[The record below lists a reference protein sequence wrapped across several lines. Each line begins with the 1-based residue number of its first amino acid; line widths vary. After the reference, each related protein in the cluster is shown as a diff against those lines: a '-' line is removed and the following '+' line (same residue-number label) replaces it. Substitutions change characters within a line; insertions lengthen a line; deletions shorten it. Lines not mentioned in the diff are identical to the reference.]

1 MSIRKRKWTTK
12 SGEAREAWIVDYVDQ
27 HGDRHTQTF
36 STRRAAAAWAT
47 QAEHEVAA
55 GTHSPLTGSATVAE
69 AFQMWIE
76 NCVNE
81 GLEHGTIRQ
90 RRQHLK
96 HHVAPFV
103 GAVTLAEL
111 TLPRV
116 NHFVTQLRAAGRSLA
131 MRRKVLTNLKTAI
144 SHAQNLGLVAQNVAR
159 AAKAV
164 GGEREHTR
172 GPLRAGVD
180 FPSKAELSVLLE
192 HATERQRPFVFLL
205 VYTGMRIS
213 ELRGLRWRDID
224 LEAGIVHVRQRAD
237 AWSRMG
243 PPKSKAGARDIP
255 LAPSVVSALK
265 RWRLACPLSIL
276 DLVFPNRAGR
286 PFTLQNLRE
295 RLLPLQVKAGVVD
308 RDGRAK
314 YGFHAFR
321 HAAASLFIENLH
333 WPPKRVQAIMGH
345 ANISMTFDLY
355 GHLFEDPEADRSAMA
370 RLEFALH
377 KRDAT

>member
-76 NCVNE
+76 NCVDE

-103 GAVTLAEL
+103 GTVTLAEL

-159 AAKAV
+159 AAKAA

-180 FPSKAELSVLLE
+180 FPAKAELVAILNS
-192 HATERQRPFVFLL
+192 ATERQRPFVSLL
-205 VYTGMRIS
+205 IYTGMRIS
-213 ELRGLRWRDID
+213 ELRGLRWHDVD
-224 LEAGIVHVRQRAD
+224 LDAGVLHVRQRAD
-237 AWSRMG
+237 AWRNIG
-243 PPKSKAGARDIP
+243 PPKSRAGARDIP
-255 LAPSVVSALK
+255 LAPDSILSLK
-265 RWRLACPLSIL
+265 RWRLACPLGAL
-276 DLVFPNRAGR
+276 DLVFPNRVGKVH
-286 PFTLQNLRE
+286 TLQNLRE
-295 RLLPLQVKAGVVD
+295 RLLLPLQVKAGVVN
-308 RDGRAK
+308 RDGRPK

-333 WPPKRVQAIMGH
+333 WPPKRVQTIMGH
-345 ANISMTFDLY
+345 ANISLTFDLY

-370 RLEFALH
+370 RLELALR
-377 KRDAT
+377 K

>member
-69 AFQMWIE
+69 AFLMWIE
-76 NCVNE
+76 NCLDE

-96 HHVAPFV
+96 HHVAPFI

-144 SHAQNLGLVAQNVAR
+144 SYAQGLGLVAQNVAR

-180 FPSKAELSVLLE
+180 FPSKAELGALLE

-205 VYTGMRIS
+205 IYTGMRIS

-224 LEAGIVHVRQRAD
+224 LEAGLVHVRQRVE
-237 AWSRMG
+237 AWCRMG
-243 PPKSKAGARDIP
+243 PPKSRAGARDIP
-255 LAPSVVSALK
+255 LAPSVVNALK
-265 RWRLACPLSIL
+265 RWRLACPLGAL
-276 DLVFPNRAGR
+276 DLVFPNRVGR
-286 PFTLQNLRE
+286 PFTLQTC
-295 RLLPLQVKAGVVD
+295 
-308 RDGRAK
+308 
-314 YGFHAFR
+314 
-321 HAAASLFIENLH
+321 AS
-333 WPPKRVQAIMGH
+333 GCCC
-345 ANISMTFDLY
+345 
-355 GHLFEDPEADRSAMA
+355 RS
-370 RLEFALH
+370 RS
-377 KRDAT
+377 RPG

>member
-12 SGEAREAWIVDYVDQ
+12 SGEARESWIVDYVDQ
-27 HGDRHTQTF
+27 HGDRHTQAF

-55 GTHSPLTGSATVAE
+55 GTHSPPTGSTTIAE
-69 AFQMWIE
+69 AFQLWIA
-76 NCVNE
+76 NCVDE
-81 GLEHGTIRQ
+81 GLEYGTIRQ

-103 GAVTLAEL
+103 GTVTLAEL

-144 SHAQNLGLVAQNVAR
+144 SYAQGLGLVAQNVAR
-159 AAKAV
+159 AAKAG

-180 FPSKAELSVLLE
+180 FPSKAELSAVLE
-192 HATERQRPFVFLL
+192 HATERQRPFVSLL
-205 VYTGMRIS
+205 IYTGMRIS
-213 ELRGLRWRDID
+213 ELRGLRWPDID
-224 LEAGIVHVRQRAD
+224 LEVGVVHVRQRAD
-237 AWSRMG
+237 AWRNIG
-243 PPKSKAGARDIP
+243 PPKSRAGARDIP
-255 LAPSVVSALK
+255 LSPSVINTLK
-265 RWRLACPLSIL
+265 RWRLACPLGAL
-276 DLVFPNRAGR
+276 DLVLPNRAGKVH
-286 PFTLQNLRE
+286 TLQNLRQ
-295 RLLPLQVKAGVVD
+295 RLLLPLQVKAGVVD

-321 HAAASLFIENLH
+321 HAAASLFIEHLH

-370 RLEFALH
+370 RLELALH
-377 KRDAT
+377 K

>member
-1 MSIRKRKWTTK
+1 MSIRKRRWAIK
-12 SGEAREAWIVDYVDQ
+12 SGETKEAWIVDYVDQ
-27 HGDRHTQTF
+27 HGRRHVQTF
-36 STRRAAAAWAT
+36 STRRAAATWAT

-55 GTHSPLTGSATVAE
+55 GTHSPLAGSATVAE
-69 AFQMWIE
+69 VFQLWIE
-76 NCVNE
+76 NGVDE
-81 GLEHGTIRQ
+81 GLEYGTIRQ

-144 SHAQNLGLVAQNVAR
+144 SYAQSLGLVAQNVAR

-164 GGEREHTR
+164 SGERERTR

-180 FPSKAELSVLLE
+180 FPTKAELGALLH
-192 HATERQRPFVFLL
+192 HASERQRPFVFLL

-213 ELRGLRWRDID
+213 ELRGLRWCHLD
-224 LEAGIVHVRQRAD
+224 LEAGVVHVRQRAD
-237 AWSRMG
+237 AWCRMG

-255 LAPSVVSALK
+255 LAPSVVHALK
-265 RWRLACPLSIL
+265 HWRLACPLGAL
-276 DLVFPNRAGR
+276 DLVFPNRVGR

-295 RLLPLQVKAGVVD
+295 RLLLPLQVKAGVVD

-314 YGFHAFR
+314 YSFHAFR

-333 WPPKRVQAIMGH
+333 WPPKRIQAIMGH
-345 ANISMTFDLY
+345 ANISVTFDRY
-355 GHLFEDPEADRSAMA
+355 GHLFEDSEADRSAMT
-370 RLEFALH
+370 RLELALH
-377 KRDAT
+377 K

>member
-1 MSIRKRKWTTK
+1 MSIRKRKWVTK
-12 SGEAREAWIVDYVDQ
+12 GGAAREAWVVDYVDQ
-27 HGDRHTQTF
+27 HGDRHMKAF
-36 STRRAAAAWAT
+36 SLHRAATAWDT
-47 QAEHEVAA
+47 QAKHEVAA
-55 GTHSPLTGSATVAE
+55 GTHSPPTGSTTVAE
-69 AFQMWIE
+69 AFQLWIE

-81 GLEHGTIRQ
+81 GLEYGTIRQ

-116 NHFVTQLRAAGRSLA
+116 NRFVTQLRAAGRSTA

-144 SHAQNLGLVAQNVAR
+144 SYAQGLGLVAQNVAR
-159 AAKAV
+159 AAKAG

-180 FPSKAELSVLLE
+180 FPSKAELVAILNS
-192 HATERQRPFVFLL
+192 ATERQRPFVSLL
-205 VYTGMRIS
+205 IYTGMRIS
-213 ELRGLRWRDID
+213 ELRGLRWKDTNLD
-224 LEAGIVHVRQRAD
+224 AGVVHVRQRAD
-237 AWSRMG
+237 AWRNLG
-243 PPKSKAGARDIP
+243 PPKSRAGARDIP
-255 LAPSVVSALK
+255 LSPNVINTLK
-265 RWRLACPLSIL
+265 RWRLACPLSAL
-276 DLVFPNRAGR
+276 DLVFPNRAGKIH
-286 PFTLQNLRE
+286 TLQNLRQ
-295 RLLPLQVKAGVVD
+295 RLLLPLQIKAGVVD
-308 RDGRAK
+308 RDGRMK

-321 HAAASLFIENLH
+321 HAAASLFIEHLH

-370 RLEFALH
+370 RLELALH
-377 KRDAT
+377 K

>member
-1 MSIRKRKWTTK
+1 MSIRKCKWTTK

-69 AFQMWIE
+69 AFLMWIE
-76 NCVNE
+76 NCVDE

-96 HHVAPFV
+96 HHVAPFI

-144 SHAQNLGLVAQNVAR
+144 SYAQGLGLVAQNVAR

-180 FPSKAELSVLLE
+180 FPSKAELGALLE

-205 VYTGMRIS
+205 IYTGMRIS

-224 LEAGIVHVRQRAD
+224 LEAGLVHVRQRVD
-237 AWSRMG
+237 AWCRMG
-243 PPKSKAGARDIP
+243 PPKSRAGARDIP
-255 LAPSVVSALK
+255 LAPSVVNVLK
-265 RWRLACPLSIL
+265 RWRLACPLGAL
-276 DLVFPNRAGR
+276 DLVFPNRVGR

-295 RLLPLQVKAGVVD
+295 RLLLPLQVKAGVVD
-308 RDGRAK
+308 RDDRAK

-370 RLEFALH
+370 RLELALH
-377 KRDAT
+377 K